1 MKRNF
6 RMKVILAFTVGI
18 LLCVAFLTTGFRSMI
33 RPIFIYDTKNSMK
46 NYAQL
51 VIDTYKGGSVT
62 VRRTVDMLDSS
73 HDIQSVLATGD
84 MGIIVNSGEHI
95 YSSSYKMTQLRQW
108 FEIYNEQ
115 KDKKN
120 VYSGEIVDKTDNLA
134 RVVYIKAIDE
144 DTFIFMSKVVRGIDQ
159 EVRIA
164 TYVVAVMGVF
174 IIVMGAVIW
183 SVLTKPFTKQMEKM
197 GAVTKKMSQLQFDEK
212 LNSTRKD
219 EIGQLADSI
228 DEMGDELKKSI
239 DKLQKDVD
247 RRKRLIRDIS
257 HELKTPVTTIRGYT
271 ENIQILSGENERIN
285 RYCEIMIEECEVID
299 SLVSELLHM
308 SKLEDDG
315 YECRME
321 LIDAIELQRKIG
333 ARIKNEFG
341 NIEIE
346 TDFQRATICA
356 NENLTERAV
365 LNYIS
370 NAVKYR
376 TPDTKITVKGYSES
390 GGYVFA
396 VSNYGKEISAEDREL
411 LWDVFY
417 KTDKARSRSEKG
429 HGIGLTMVKQIAV
442 LHGGE
447 VKIES
452 ENGINTFYIKFPNKA
467 DN

>member
-51 VIDTYKGGSVT
+51 VIDTYNGGSLT

-73 HDIQSVLATGD
+73 HDIQSVLATRD
-84 MGIIVNSGEHI
+84 MDIIVNSGEHI
-95 YSSSYKMTQLRQW
+95 YSSSYKITQLRQW
-108 FEIYNEQ
+108 LEIYNEQ

-134 RVVYIKAIDE
+134 RVVYIEAIDE

-164 TYVVAVMGVF
+164 TYVVAVMGFF
-174 IIVMGAVIW
+174 IIIMGAIIW

-197 GAVTKKMSQLQFDEK
+197 GDVTKKMSQLQFDEK

-239 DKLQKDVD
+239 DKLQKDVE

-271 ENIQILSGENERIN
+271 ENIQILSGESERIN

-299 SLVSELLHM
+299 SLVSELLYM

-321 LIDAIELQRKIG
+321 LIDTFELEKKIG

-346 TDFQRATICA
+346 TDFQKATVCA
-356 NENLTERAV
+356 NESLTERAV

-376 TPDTKITVKGYSES
+376 TPDTKITEKGYRES
-390 GGYVFA
+390 GA
-396 VSNYGKEISAEDREL
+396 
-411 LWDVFY
+411 
-417 KTDKARSRSEKG
+417 
-429 HGIGLTMVKQIAV
+429 
-442 LHGGE
+442 
-447 VKIES
+447 
-452 ENGINTFYIKFPNKA
+452 
-467 DN
+467 